1 MREKDFSEAGKRPRL
16 SWALIVGCLGIVA
29 VALAVR
35 WFWGS
40 DRANAGPPMTGGGN
54 VGSRPSEVVPPPAP
68 VSRSPTNSPATSN
81 TTPGPQ
87 GSKPDIVAVVNG
99 EPITREELRRE
110 CLRRYGEEV
119 LESVVNKYLIME
131 ECQRRGIT
139 VTQEEVDAEIARM
152 ATRFGMPVETWLK
165 LLKDERGI
173 KPDQYRRD
181 IIWPMLA
188 LRKLAGQK
196 LLVTP
201 EELQREFESR
211 YGPAVKARLIVV
223 SRKDLAERIRA
234 EALAHPDQ
242 FGELAKQ
249 YSEDAASASL
259 KGLIQPIRKHVG
271 QKEIEEVAF
280 HLKPGEI
287 SPVIEVANQYIILKC
302 EEQLPPLSVR
312 LEDVRGEL
320 EELAKDTKMRSVAQ
334 AIFQELQGR
343 AQIVNVLNDPQKR
356 QQMPGV
362 AALING
368 RPIRLEDLGEICLD
382 RHGEE
387 VLEGLINRKLIEQAC
402 RKAGIKV
409 TPADIEAEIE
419 RLAGQNLPPR
429 DGKPDVQRWV
439 KMVCD
444 QQGITEE
451 IYRNDIVQPAVALR
465 KLVGNTVEVTEEDLK
480 KAFEA
485 NYGPRVRCRAIVLNN
500 LRRAQQVWEKARAN
514 PTEENFADLAEQY
527 SVDPATRALRG
538 EVAPIQKHGGQPLL
552 EEEAFSLKPGEIS
565 GIIQVGPETYV
576 ILYCLGL
583 TKPVEVEFSA
593 VRDLLVEDI
602 KEKKLRL
609 AMADYFEKLLSG
621 ATIDNFLAGT
631 TQSPNLTRR
640 ANTTAPA
647 TTVR

>member
-1 MREKDFSEAGKRPRL
+1 MQGKEFQFAGKRHIRWKL
-16 SWALIVGCLGIVA
+16 VLGVLGIVGAA
-29 VALAVR
+29 VAIR

-40 DRANAGPPMTGGGN
+40 ERATAQAPGP
-54 VGSRPSEVVPPPAP
+54 GSASTARSTPEAIPAP
-68 VSRSPTNSPATSN
+68 APRGNSGASQAPGASGAVTSQ
-81 TTPGPQ
+81 PSQPQ
-87 GSKPDIVAVVNG
+87 IVAVVNG
-99 EPITREELRRE
+99 EPITRDELRRE

-139 VTQEEVDAEIARM
+139 VTAEEIDAEITRM
-152 ATRFGMPVETWLK
+152 ATRFGMPVEAWLK

-173 KPDQYRRD
+173 KPEQYRRD

-211 YGPAVKARLIVV
+211 YGPAVKARMIVV
-223 SRKDLAERIRA
+223 SRRDLAERLRN
-234 EALAHPDQ
+234 EAVAHPDQ
-242 FGELAKQ
+242 FGDLAKQ

-271 QKEIEEVAF
+271 QKEIEDVAF
-280 HLKPGEI
+280 GLKPGEI
-287 SPVIEVANQYIILKC
+287 SPVIPVANQFVILKC
-302 EEQLPPLSVR
+302 EDQLPAVKVR
-312 LEDVRGEL
+312 LEDVRAEL
-320 EELAKDTKMRSVAQ
+320 EEMARDAKLRTVAQ
-334 AIFQELQGR
+334 EIFQELQKR
-343 AQIVNVLNDPQKR
+343 AQVVNVLNDPQKR

-368 RPIRLEDLGEICLD
+368 RPIRLEDLGEICID

-387 VLEGLINRKLIEQAC
+387 VLELTINRKLIEQAC
-402 RKAGIKV
+402 KKRGI
-409 TPADIEAEIE
+409 TITDADVEAEIA
-419 RLAGQNLPPR
+419 RLASQNLPPR
-429 DGKPDVQRWV
+429 ADGKPDVERWV
-439 KMVCD
+439 DMICE
-444 QQGITEE
+444 QQKITPE
-451 IYRNDIVQPAVALR
+451 IYRHDLVWPTVALK
-465 KLVGNTVEVTEEDLK
+465 KLVNADVQVTDEDLK

-527 SVDPATRALRG
+527 SIDPATRALRG
-538 EVAPIQKHGGQPLL
+538 EVAPIQKHGGQPNL

-576 ILYCLGL
+576 ILYCLGF
-583 TKPVEVEFSA
+583 TKPVDVDFAS
-593 VRDLLVEDI
+593 VKDILTEDI
-602 KEKKLRL
+602 REKKLRL
-609 AMADYFEKLLSG
+609 AMADYFDKLRAA

-640 ANTTAPA
+640 AAGMES
-647 TTVR
+647 TVR